1 MALMMKMKNEELVLS
16 VTDETKAFKENNHL
30 SSDVKCPQC
39 ANRSFLRAAAMS
51 ARAAVGANVVKEV
64 RLCLE
69 VESL

>member
-1 MALMMKMKNEELVLS
+1 MSNAHS
-16 VTDETKAFKENNHL
+16 A
-30 SSDVKCPQC
+30 